1 MRTLGRYFS
10 VAVLSVGLSLVAA
23 CSDRHATGDRVD
35 RALKDANV
43 KNVNVDYDRN
53 ANVVHLKGKVDT
65 TYDRERADQIANSVV
80 GTSGKVLNEITVEGV
95 DSKSADDMDG
105 EIRSR
110 LNDAVKADTTLS
122 DNNIDFDVN
131 NGVVTVTGEVASAQ
145 QKQRITELVRG
156 TAGVKDVANELTV
169 KTATN
174 DKRRKPGTNPGA
186 ER

>member
-1 MRTLGRYFS
+1 MRTFGRYLS
-10 VAVLSVGLSLVAA
+10 VAMLCAGLSLAAA
-23 CSDRHATGDRVD
+23 CSERNTTGERVD

-43 KNVNVDYDRN
+43 QNVNVDYDRN

-95 DSKSADDMDG
+95 DERTADEMDG

-122 DNNIDFDVN
+122 GNDIDFDVN
-131 NGVVTVTGEVASAQ
+131 NGVVTVTGEVSSLP
-145 QKQRITELVRG
+145 QKQRVTELIKG
-156 TAGVKDVANELTV
+156 TTGVKDFANELTV
-169 KTATN
+169 KAN
-174 DKRRKPGTNPGA
+174 KDDSRRNKGGA
-186 ER
+186 R